1 MRWLAFLLVT
11 IAIGVAAGPAMAA
24 APAGYVVE
32 ADLPGGEGSGA
43 VIRDGQEVPVKL
55 LMPVF
60 DGDVV
65 FVRGGA
71 GRIVLELGAAE
82 TVVIGPE
89 MPRLEVR
96 GEIATGDDT
105 WSLISAL
112 AEALSGESAEAPD
125 NLAARGDATS
135 IVVAAAGRGRNLLP
149 RGLGEVGLEWSGG
162 TGPYRIS
169 LEGPA
174 GKTLLAE
181 TAEARAV
188 LPLASAVDEKF
199 AITIEDSRSVSRRLR
214 FAHFVSDPFIEDYA
228 GRMAEFG
235 SVVDAVECAVV
246 LQRGMAE
253 RNAGLAEAMTE
264 RSHTAPASKGPFRQE
279 SLPPASSRIRAPAA

>member
-214 FAHFVSDPFIEDYA
+214 FAWRDGTPE
-228 GRMAEFG
+228 
-235 SVVDAVECAVV
+235 
-246 LQRGMAE
+246 
-253 RNAGLAEAMTE
+253 
-264 RSHTAPASKGPFRQE
+264 
-279 SLPPASSRIRAPAA
+279 APAAVLARASGQAAALARAAWLAGTEDGAWALAAAESLRKEAAEDQSSAHLRSLILSGWKPR